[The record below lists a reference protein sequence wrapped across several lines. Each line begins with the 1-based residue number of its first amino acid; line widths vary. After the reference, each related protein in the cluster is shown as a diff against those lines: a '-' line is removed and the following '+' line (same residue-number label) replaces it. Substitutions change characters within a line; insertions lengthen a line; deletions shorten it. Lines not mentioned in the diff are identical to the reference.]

1 MWDRNHDDPS
11 KLINTESERDERNFL
26 GEFSK
31 QGSKLMGNDSA
42 RGGGNNY
49 SSTNPNMFSGNLP
62 KYQGEGENSARG

>member
-1 MWDRNHDDPS
+1 MWDRNYDDPS
-11 KLINTESERDERNFL
+11 KLINTESERDERSFL

-42 RGGGNNY
+42 RGGNGY
-49 SSTNPNMFSGNLP
+49 SATNPNMFSGNLP